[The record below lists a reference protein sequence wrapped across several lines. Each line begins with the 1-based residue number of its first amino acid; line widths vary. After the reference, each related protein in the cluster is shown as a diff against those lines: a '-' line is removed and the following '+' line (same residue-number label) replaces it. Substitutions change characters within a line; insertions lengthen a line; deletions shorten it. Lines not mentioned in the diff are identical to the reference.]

1 MRNEILGGSLPLPKE
16 DEFIK
21 HYPTV
26 ADVVIRMWA
35 SLWVH
40 YCANKGSTSTIYWLE
55 QAGAG
60 NSREFLQCLK
70 ILVQGGW
77 LIVET
82 SDNFSSAML
91 NESKLLEH
99 VSDEELTQVRFNN
112 RFEKYLPYADTTTQN
127 GKASVVAN
135 QKRTNRKLNRP
146 GMEVG
151 AKSQFQFDRKALAR
165 NLEAITEE
173 ANKGM
178 KELLTKYPE
187 MQSDEANYGE
197 IVESIIDYLV
207 DNEVTCNMGIN
218 NVDSRGRAI
227 KSHLAKV
234 MNPIGF
240 KVARCLL
247 VIPE

>member
-1 MRNEILGGSLPLPKE
+1 MRNEILNGSLPLPKADSFTE
-16 DEFIK
+16 
-21 HYPTV
+21 HYPAV
-26 ADVVIRMWA
+26 VDVITRMWN
-35 SLWVH
+35 SLWLH
-40 YCANKGSTSTIYWLE
+40 YCANKGSTSTIHWLE
-55 QAGAG
+55 QAGA
-60 NSREFLQCLK
+60 NNAKEFLLCLN
-70 ILVQGGW
+70 ILSQGGW
-77 LIVET
+77 IIIET

-91 NESKLLEH
+91 NEIKLLEH
-99 VSDEELTQVRFNN
+99 VSEEELTQVRFNN
-112 RFEKYLPYADTTTQN
+112 RFEKYLPYTDTTTQN

-165 NLEAITEE
+165 NLEAITEQ

-197 IVESIIDYLV
+197 VVESIIAYLV
-207 DNEVTCNMGIN
+207 DNEVTCNMGVN

-227 KSHLAKV
+227 KSHLGKV

>member
-1 MRNEILGGSLPLPKE
+1 MRNEILNGSLPLPKA
-16 DEFIK
+16 DSFIK
-21 HYPTV
+21 YYPTV
-26 ADVVIRMWA
+26 ADVVIRMWN
-35 SLWVH
+35 SLWLH

-55 QAGAG
+55 QAGAK

-70 ILVQGGW
+70 ILVQGEW
-77 LIVET
+77 LIVTT
-82 SDNFSSAML
+82 SDNFSSVML
-91 NESKLLEH
+91 NEAKLLEH
-99 VSDEELTQVRFNN
+99 VSEEELTQVRFNN
-112 RFEKYLPYADTTTQN
+112 RFEKYLPYADTTTQH
-127 GKASVVAN
+127 GKATVIAN
-135 QKRTNRKLNRP
+135 KVRTNRKLNRP

-165 NLEAITEE
+165 NLEAITKQ

-197 IVESIIDYLV
+197 IVEGIIDYLV
-207 DNEVTCNMGIN
+207 DNEVTCNMGVN